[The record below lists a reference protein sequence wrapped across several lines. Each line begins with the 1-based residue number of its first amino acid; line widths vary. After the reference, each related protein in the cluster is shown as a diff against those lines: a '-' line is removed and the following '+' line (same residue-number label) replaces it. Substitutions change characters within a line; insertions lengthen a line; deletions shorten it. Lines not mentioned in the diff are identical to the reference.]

1 MSYLERVLKITI
13 EPILQAATAG
23 VGSVNRM
30 MVYTKNPQFAKFHL
44 PMPFMLNAPIPSHGG
59 LKFES
64 AGVVRTAGTE
74 LRVPLSHLYVDGV

>member
-1 MSYLERVLKITI
+1 
-13 EPILQAATAG
+13 
-23 VGSVNRM
+23 M